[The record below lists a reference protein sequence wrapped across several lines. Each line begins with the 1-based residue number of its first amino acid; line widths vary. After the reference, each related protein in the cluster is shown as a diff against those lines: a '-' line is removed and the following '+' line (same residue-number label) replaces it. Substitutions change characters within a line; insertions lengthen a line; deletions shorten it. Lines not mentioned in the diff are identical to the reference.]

1 MTYLDLINEVLT
13 RLREDQITTGDV
25 DSNPYF
31 RSIGAHVND
40 AKRRVENA
48 WSWSCNRQTDTVAL
62 TEGVRTV
69 ELPNSGDQTF
79 YELQSIFVGADGVTT
94 PRQQSYV
101 RRITKSQLRNQYL
114 GGAVANDT
122 PAEFAFDG
130 RDATSGNLQ
139 ITMVPPPAADL
150 SLEVDC
156 VRQQGP
162 LTAATDVLLVPS
174 LPVYSLATA
183 LASRERG
190 EVGGAPTSELF
201 SLANTYL
208 ADAIQQDSRF
218 YEEELD
224 WTGGI
229 SRPYNTNIRNY

>member
-1 MTYLDLINEVLT
+1 MTYLELINEVLV
-13 RLREDQITTGDV
+13 RLREDVITEFQV

-48 WSWSCNRQTDTVAL
+48 WSWSCNRKTDIVPL
-62 TEGVRTV
+62 VEGERNV

-79 YELQSIFVGADGVTT
+79 YELQSIYVGETSDPKTL
-94 PRQQSYV
+94 SFV
-101 RRITKSQLRNQYL
+101 RRIPYSNLRKRYL
-114 GGAVANDT
+114 SGT
-122 PAEFAFDG
+122 PDNNRPLEFAFTG
-130 RDATSGNLQ
+130 RDATTGN
-139 ITMVPPPAADL
+139 ITIQLASPPTAGL

-162 LTAATDVLLVPS
+162 LVNASDILLVPS
-174 LPVYSLATA
+174 LPVYSMATA

-190 EVGGAPTSELF
+190 EVGGSPTSELF
-201 SLANTYL
+201 ALANSYL
-208 ADAIQQDSRF
+208 ADAIQQDSVLF
-218 YEEELD
+218 EEELT

-229 SRPYNTNIRNY
+229 TRPYNTNIRNY